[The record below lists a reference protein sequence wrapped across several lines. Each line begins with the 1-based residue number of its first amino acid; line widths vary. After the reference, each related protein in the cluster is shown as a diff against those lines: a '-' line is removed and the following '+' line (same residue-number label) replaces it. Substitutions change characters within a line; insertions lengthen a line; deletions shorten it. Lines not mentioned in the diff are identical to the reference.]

1 MDVRADID
9 MKFNRIVNLRDPI
22 YQDDAV
28 TKNYV
33 DSRIDNLYKKDK
45 ILKDIK
51 RNYFILKD
59 TINLNTTSTGV
70 NNIDEIYRKHINS
83 SLNEVLENLDKI
95 YEMLKD
101 I

>member
-9 MKFNRIVNLRDPI
+9 MKCNRIVNLRDPI

-28 TKNYV
+28 TKHYV

-59 TINLNTTSTGV
+59 TINLNTKSIGV

-83 SLNEVLENLDKI
+83 SLNEVLENLDEI
-95 YEMLKD
+95 LKN